1 MSMYLQYNDMTYIY
15 IYGERERERV
25 SNWHSSNMS
34 ELFKWNQAT
43 EGEMPD
49 DLVINYRWES

>member
-1 MSMYLQYNDMTYIY
+1 
-15 IYGERERERV
+15 
-25 SNWHSSNMS
+25 MS

-49 DLVINYRWES
+49 DLVINYRWESWKEKNTQLWHPVSWVGHQYTGDSVYCLVS